1 MTMEQN
7 LGKEII
13 DATQNAVIDAAENM
27 SEIIEGTAGYA
38 TQHEHEIFYLSA
50 EFWVA
55 MAFILTILLL
65 SRPIYKAVKNLIIKN
80 IDNIRNRIDEAAQLQ
95 ADAEKLLASYERKFR
110 NVKKEADA
118 ILKKSQNEIEY
129 IRKASISRMEQE
141 MVQKEKDVADKLN
154 EAKNS
159 AIKEISEVAG
169 NLSITATRKLIVQK
183 LSNKDIDK
191 MIDTSIEKLDKAI

>member
-13 DATQNAVIDAAENM
+13 DATQNAVIDAAENVTEM
-27 SEIIEGTAGYA
+27 MEETTITA

-55 MAFILTILLL
+55 MAFVLTILLL
-65 SRPIYKAVKNLIIKN
+65 SRPIYKAVKSLMIKN

-95 ADAEKLLASYERKFR
+95 TDAEKLVASYERKFR

-141 MVQKEKDVADKLN
+141 MAQKEKDVADKLN

-169 NLSITATRKLIVQK
+169 NLSIITARKLIIQK
-183 LSNKDIDK
+183 LGDKDIDK
-191 MIDTSIEKLDKAI
+191 MIDTSIEKIDKAI

>member
-1 MTMEQN
+1 MAMEQN

-13 DATQNAVIDAAENM
+13 DATQNAVIDAAENVA
-27 SEIIEGTAGYA
+27 EIMEETAVA
-38 TQHEHEIFYLSA
+38 TSGHEHEIFYQSA

-55 MAFILTILLL
+55 MAFVLTILLL
-65 SRPIYKAVKNLIIKN
+65 SRPIFKAVSALINKN
-80 IDNIRNRIDEAAQLQ
+80 ISQIRNRIDEAAELQL
-95 ADAEKLLASYERKFR
+95 DAEKLLASYEHKFR

-129 IRKASISRMEQE
+129 LRKASISRMEQE
-141 MVQKEKDVADKLN
+141 MAQKEKDVADKLN

-169 NLSITATRKLIVQK
+169 ELSIKAARTIILQK
-183 LSNKDIDK
+183 LNSKEVDTLIDK
-191 MIDTSIEKLDKAI
+191 SIEKLDKAI